1 MFLHLRNG
9 HVVEIASTDFLIYIL
24 LTPIVDSSGS
34 NTLSGSVPTPTPLI
48 NYLIRSHVFIFAFAK
63 SKTWRKVF
71 GKSCVC
77 HLLPLFFLVDVP
89 FVHSR
94 MNSTAKHM
102 HHRDAGGEAAAAGPP
117 AAVYLG
123 GYGGFAVA

>member
-1 MFLHLRNG
+1 MFL
-9 HVVEIASTDFLIYIL
+9 FLQRVRL
-24 LTPIVDSSGS
+24 G
-34 NTLSGSVPTPTPLI
+34 
-48 NYLIRSHVFIFAFAK
+48 
-63 SKTWRKVF
+63 KVF

-77 HLLPLFFLVDVP
+77 HLLPLFFLVGVP